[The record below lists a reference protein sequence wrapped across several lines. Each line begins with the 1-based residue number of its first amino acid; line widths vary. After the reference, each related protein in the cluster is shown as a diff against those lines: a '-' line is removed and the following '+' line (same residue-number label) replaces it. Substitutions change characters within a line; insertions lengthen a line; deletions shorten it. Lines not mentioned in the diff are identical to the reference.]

1 MLPCT
6 PQCPPTDSLE
16 PLPTPDTHARTHTST
31 NTWPSTLFFPQF
43 PPPVVPRFLYLV
55 PCKSFP
61 CAAPPLSSSLPEV
74 VNWTTERGRE
84 SVCVR
89 ERDQLDQSVSPP
101 AVCVC
106 AGMPK
111 QAGRGFPLLP
121 CCSRLVADTV
131 CFSDNQLV
139 SRPKLVAGA
148 LGTPTLL
155 KKSRT

>member
-1 MLPCT
+1 M
-6 PQCPPTDSLE
+6 
-16 PLPTPDTHARTHTST
+16 
-31 NTWPSTLFFPQF
+31 
-43 PPPVVPRFLYLV
+43 
-55 PCKSFP
+55 
-61 CAAPPLSSSLPEV
+61 
-74 VNWTTERGRE
+74 
-84 SVCVR
+84 CVR

-111 QAGRGFPLLP
+111 QARRGFSLLP
-121 CCSRLVADTV
+121 RCSRLVADTV

-155 KKSRT
+155 KEKAHIEPLHRFWLRCHIVNIKKQLY